1 MLKFMLDTEIS
12 IYPIK
17 RRPELVRTAFN
28 QHVGQ
33 MCVSAITQME
43 LIFGA
48 EKSSHPA
55 RKVDERG
62 QVHFPESREKFLQ
75 RCPAN
80 SDGGSASSG

>member
-55 RKVDERG
+55 RNVLDVRRTG
-62 QVHFPESREKFLQ
+62 SGSLSRKPGKIPTAMPGEL
-75 RCPAN
+75 
-80 SDGGSASSG
+80 